1 MAKVEIKTVEFDTK
15 STETLMNIAR
25 AVVEFPEYPGIREAA
40 GRMLRKL
47 EQDLAEKIAK
57 VREEE
62 AKAAAEAE
70 AKKAA
75 DAKAAADAEAK
86 KAEQQKGKAA

>member
-15 STETLMNIAR
+15 TAETLMNIAR
-25 AVVEFPEYPGIREAA
+25 AAVEFPEYAGIREAA
-40 GRMLRKL
+40 NRMLRKM
-47 EQDLAEKIAK
+47 EQDLTEKLVK

-75 DAKAAADAEAK
+75 DAKAAAD